1 MIRNL
6 IRLLA
11 EARRGSGE
19 DGCQAQATGSFKQIF
34 TWFFQRL
41 NENTDTFGKK
51 CLKNNHHVN
60 LARNCP
66 CNLYQLKTH
75 RTPNDAK
82 CLLQKKIVHQIPP
95 FSLDKMQHQHMLES
109 FYPVSSGQTK
119 THAKLAFK
127 LILREFHPNYN

>member
-1 MIRNL
+1 MKHVYASDWVEVKKLLLVFTGKLQYLILEMNPGVWVQDAGWALNITLMIRNL

-66 CNLYQLKTH
+66 CNL
-75 RTPNDAK
+75 
-82 CLLQKKIVHQIPP
+82 
-95 FSLDKMQHQHMLES
+95 
-109 FYPVSSGQTK
+109 
-119 THAKLAFK
+119 
-127 LILREFHPNYN
+127 